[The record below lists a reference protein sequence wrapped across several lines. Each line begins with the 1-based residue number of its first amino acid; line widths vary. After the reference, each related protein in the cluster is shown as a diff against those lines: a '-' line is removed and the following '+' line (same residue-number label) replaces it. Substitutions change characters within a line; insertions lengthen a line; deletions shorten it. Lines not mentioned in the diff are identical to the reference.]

1 MTHVQVFFRKLLSK
15 ATFKRKLASV
25 SLALVV
31 VVVVVVWDVW
41 VYTGR
46 NLLGEVQPLLQSRSR
61 QLKELMDEYGLEDLP
76 ETEELWE
83 VPEPRIIL
91 PPKPG
96 TWFN

>member
-1 MTHVQVFFRKLLSK
+1 
-15 ATFKRKLASV
+15 
-25 SLALVV
+25 
-31 VVVVVVWDVW
+31 